1 MSAVATN
8 QAGLDDDSEA
18 LTVFTFWIG
27 DELFAIDIAN
37 ILSITQDL
45 DSLLKTPVKS
55 KGLTGIINYLG
66 NPVAVYNFAE
76 MLSIPSSRELK
87 TELVELLNVREKDH
101 DDWIDALEKSLKDD
115 VLFEKARDPDMC
127 AFGKWYKSFETRDE
141 ALADIMSHFDK
152 PHKKIHALADELL
165 GLKEQDKLTEALEKL
180 DLARITTLNYLKKHF
195 SHARDQIQDSLHTV
209 VINITNDGQK
219 AVVALQ
225 IDEIH
230 EVMNFTQTDL
240 ISLEKMGLDSIQ
252 GMDGYFKGYL
262 GGDDN
267 QSSCLLLD
275 TENLLSNIKA
285 PE

>member
-1 MSAVATN
+1 MSVAATN
-8 QAGLDDDSEA
+8 QASLDDSEA

-66 NPVAVYNFAE
+66 DPVAVYNFAE

-87 TELVELLNVREKDH
+87 TELVDLLDAREKDH
-101 DDWIDALEKSLKDD
+101 VDWVEALEKSLKED
-115 VLFEKARDPDMC
+115 VPFEKARDPHMC
-127 AFGKWYKSFETRDE
+127 EFGKWYDKFETRDE
-141 ALADIMSHFDK
+141 ALTDIMKRFDK

-165 GLKEQDKLTEALEKL
+165 GLKERNKLDIALEKL
-180 DLARITTLNYLKKHF
+180 QIARHSTLSYLKKHF
-195 SHARDQIQDSLHTV
+195 SHAREQVQDSLHTV
-209 VINITNDGQK
+209 VINITNDGSK
-219 AVVALQ
+219 PVIALQ

-240 ISLEKMGLDSIQ
+240 IGLDRIGLDAID
-252 GMDGYFKGYL
+252 GMEGYFKGYL
-262 GGDDN
+262 GGEDN
-267 QSSCLLLD
+267 KSSCLLLD
-275 TENLLSNIKA
+275 TENLLNNIKM
-285 PE
+285 PN